1 MKGDER
7 QKVKGSRTG
16 KDGKILTITTFYHV
30 PGDRRRTVA
39 ADGYAGMRPR
49 IKSGQEDEDRSL
61 RRRPVSDRYRC
72 PIPSFRTC
80 LRMATAETANA
91 QRLADH
97 ANPCPERIAKTTMQ
111 GFVRQ
116 AAIQGT

>member
-1 MKGDER
+1 MMNIDWTLPER
-7 QKVKGSRTG
+7 PEPDTRNK
-16 KDGKILTITTFYHV
+16 
-30 PGDRRRTVA
+30 P
-39 ADGYAGMRPR
+39 
-49 IKSGQEDEDRSL
+49 GQEDEDRPVSL

-80 LRMATAETANA
+80 LRMATAATANA
-91 QRLADH
+91 HRLADH
-97 ANPCPERIAKTTMQ
+97 ANPCPERIAKTAMQ